1 MKFGDCPLKISHFR
15 HAIVW
20 ALVLLAL
27 VPASHA
33 FAVTLEVV
41 VNGVPITS
49 YDIAQ
54 RVALQRVSGQTAS
67 TNAATNQ
74 LIDESIQVS
83 EALRLGVRVS
93 QQQIDAAFA
102 SIAQQV
108 GMSVSQFSAALRE
121 AGVTPDTLKQQ
132 VRAQIYWSILIQA
145 RLQTNPVVRQD
156 DVTAALLAQGGA
168 NQTVRQYRLQ
178 QIIFVVPQGSSNNY
192 VNQRRSE
199 AESFRQ
205 RFSGCEN
212 SLTRAQNLRD
222 VTVRDLGRDVSQLS
236 QTQFQSVQ
244 STSAGRTTRPER
256 TSRGIEI
263 VAVCSVTEVQAN
275 EQARTEIQN
284 ELLIDQGEQIGQD
297 YLAELRENAIII
309 RY

>member
-1 MKFGDCPLKISHFR
+1 MKISHFR

-67 TNAATNQ
+67 TNAATNR

-121 AGVTPDTLKQQ
+121 AGVAPDTLKQQ

-178 QIIFVVPQGSSNNY
+178 QIIFVVPQGSSNDY

>member
-1 MKFGDCPLKISHFR
+1 MKISPFR

-156 DVTAALLAQGGA
+156 GVTAALLAQGGA

>member
-1 MKFGDCPLKISHFR
+1 MKISHFR

-108 GMSVSQFSAALRE
+108 EMSVSQFSAALRE

-156 DVTAALLAQGGA
+156 DVTAALLAQGGT

>member
-1 MKFGDCPLKISHFR
+1 MKISHFR